1 MIKGLFFDFDGVLT
15 LEKHGTP
22 TMVSYIARE
31 TGLPLPVIE
40 DAYRK
45 YNRDLLYGNITH
57 RDMWRP
63 FCDEIGQNVP
73 YEVLESS
80 FLNATLDPRMIRY
93 IREKKGQYLI
103 GMITDNK
110 ADRINAILEKTVLKG
125 LFDVVVIS
133 ANVHSRK
140 TEKLIFEE
148 ALKQSGLGAE
158 ECVFIDNTPANLAVP
173 AEMGFKT
180 IYFDDEKREY
190 ERLIF

>member
-93 IREKKGQYLI
+93 IREKKAN
-103 GMITDNK
+103 TS
-110 ADRINAILEKTVLKG
+110 
-125 LFDVVVIS
+125 S
-133 ANVHSRK
+133 A
-140 TEKLIFEE
+140 
-148 ALKQSGLGAE
+148 
-158 ECVFIDNTPANLAVP
+158 
-173 AEMGFKT
+173 
-180 IYFDDEKREY
+180 
-190 ERLIF
+190 